1 MKLSQAHLA
10 LLLAPLAAVASP
22 VPEAASHVEPRQA
35 ATSIDKLFKAK
46 GKLYIGVA
54 TDRGLLQTGKNAAII
69 QQDFGQ
75 VTPENSMKWDA
86 LEPSRGSFSFAGA
99 DFLVDWA
106 QTNSKSIRGHTLVW
120 HSQLPQWVK
129 DIKDRDDLTTVIEN
143 HVKTIVTRYKG
154 KIRAWDVVNEIFNE
168 DGTMRSSVF
177 SDVLGEDFVGI
188 AFRAA
193 RAADP
198 NAKLYINDYNLDRAN
213 YGKVNG
219 LVSKVNK
226 WITAGVPIDG
236 IGSQTH
242 LDAGAAGNIK
252 GVLQQLASTQVSEV
266 AITELDIKTA
276 PAADFATVV
285 GACLDVPKCKGI
297 TVWGVSDKDSWRQGA
312 NPLLFDGDYN
322 PKAAYTAIV
331 TKLS

>member
-1 MKLSQAHLA
+1 
-10 LLLAPLAAVASP
+10 
-22 VPEAASHVEPRQA
+22 
-35 ATSIDKLFKAK
+35 
-46 GKLYIGVA
+46 
-54 TDRGLLQTGKNAAII
+54 
-69 QQDFGQ
+69 
-75 VTPENSMKWDA
+75 MKWDA

-129 DIKDRDDLTTVIEN
+129 DVKDRDDLTTARFALGMLST
-143 HVKTIVTRYKG
+143 KSS
-154 KIRAWDVVNEIFNE
+154 NE

-188 AFRAA
+188 AVRAA

-242 LDAGAAGNIK
+242 LDADAAGNIK

>member
-10 LLLAPLAAVASP
+10 LLLAPLAAVASS

-46 GKLYIGVA
+46 GKLYIG
-54 TDRGLLQTGKNAAII
+54 
-69 QQDFGQ
+69 QDFGQ

-129 DIKDRDDLTTVIEN
+129 DVKDRDDLTTVIEN

-154 KIRAWDVVNEIFNE
+154 KIRAWD
-168 DGTMRSSVF
+168 GTMRSSVF

-188 AFRAA
+188 AVRAA

-242 LDAGAAGNIK
+242 LDADAAGNIK

>member
-10 LLLAPLAAVASP
+10 LLLAPLAAVASS

-46 GKLYIGVA
+46 GKLYIG
-54 TDRGLLQTGKNAAII
+54 
-69 QQDFGQ
+69 QDFGQ

-129 DIKDRDDLTTVIEN
+129 DVKDRDDLTTVIEN
-143 HVKTIVTRYKG
+143 HVKTIVTRMLSTKSS
-154 KIRAWDVVNEIFNE
+154 NE

-188 AFRAA
+188 AVRAA

-242 LDAGAAGNIK
+242 LDADAAGNIK

>member
-1 MKLSQAHLA
+1 MKLSQLPLA
-10 LLLAPLAAVASP
+10 LLLTPLAAVASP
-22 VPEAASHVEPRQA
+22 VSVPPSGLESRQA
-35 ATSIDKLFKAK
+35 SDSIDQLFKNK

-54 TDRGLLQTGKNAAII
+54 TDRGLLQAGKNAAII
-69 QQDFGQ
+69 QKNFGQ

-86 LEPSRGSFSFAGA
+86 LEPSKGSFNFAGA

-106 QTNSKSIRGHTLVW
+106 QTNGKSIRGHTLVW

-129 DIKDRDDLTTVIEN
+129 DIKDRTTLTQVIEN

-168 DGTMRSSVF
+168 DGTMRTSVF
-177 SDVLGEDFVGI
+177 SQVLGEDFVSI
-188 AFRAA
+188 AFHAA

-198 NAKLYINDYNLDRAN
+198 SCKLYINDYNLDRAN

-226 WITAGVPIDG
+226 WIAAGVPIDG

-242 LDAGAAGNIK
+242 IDAGAAGNIK
-252 GVLQQLASTQVSEV
+252 GVLQQLATTQVSEIAV
-266 AITELDIKTA
+266 TELDIKNA
-276 PAADFATVV
+276 PAADYATVV

-312 NPLLFDGDYN
+312 DPLLFDASFN

-331 TKLS
+331 DKLR